1 MNYPVVTWDMQDE
14 DAVKPWVLYDAAFFP
29 ICLKLTVDSFRFLRM
44 KLKPVMDINRVAKL
58 FWLNPQSTSH
68 WNKPK
73 CYSENQFINMF
84 FKSKMLNQLDLG
96 QVTPQSTESM
106 GAPAVEA
113 QLDWELPLTLS
124 KLLYVPIHAQ
134 DGTSVPAGESA
145 AACPPDVWARDLWT

>member
-1 MNYPVVTWDMQDE
+1 
-14 DAVKPWVLYDAAFFP
+14 
-29 ICLKLTVDSFRFLRM
+29 
-44 KLKPVMDINRVAKL
+44 
-58 FWLNPQSTSH
+58 
-68 WNKPK
+68 
-73 CYSENQFINMF
+73 
-84 FKSKMLNQLDLG
+84 MLNQLDLG

-106 GAPAVEA
+106 GAPAVGA

>member
-1 MNYPVVTWDMQDE
+1 
-14 DAVKPWVLYDAAFFP
+14 
-29 ICLKLTVDSFRFLRM
+29 M

-106 GAPAVEA
+106 GAPAVGA
-113 QLDWELPLTLS
+113 QLD
-124 KLLYVPIHAQ
+124 
-134 DGTSVPAGESA
+134 
-145 AACPPDVWARDLWT
+145 